1 MSQANDRIAWRVQDV
16 KRCEDSDEFVV
27 RLTPIYYGKDEDG
40 PEVGQAL
47 VPRESEDRE

>member
-1 MSQANDRIAWRVQDV
+1 MSQADELMGWRVQDV
-16 KRCEDSDEFVV
+16 KRDPDSGELVV

-47 VPRESEDRE
+47 IPREQAAK